1 MGFRAVRHLVTRT
14 GAVSVLRAFALSLM
28 LAIAAGAV
36 MPVHAFA
43 QDGQPAAAGSSSS
56 GQAADDDSLHH
67 ARTTEYTLGSGDK
80 LRVIVF
86 GEDDL
91 SGEFDV
97 TGAGMVSLPLIGQVR
112 AQGLTVDQFE
122 QAITNK
128 LLDGYLKNPR
138 VSVEVLNYRP
148 FYIIGEVNEPGQYPY
163 TSGMSVLNAV
173 AVAGGFTYRA
183 NEDRVYIT
191 RGDGDEQ
198 AYAADQS
205 VKVLPGDVVR
215 VPERFF

>member
-1 MGFRAVRHLVTRT
+1 MAFRGICHIIT
-14 GAVSVLRAFALSLM
+14 GKVAMPVLRALTLSITLAMAGFAV
-28 LAIAAGAV
+28 AAPAQ
-36 MPVHAFA
+36 A
-43 QDGQPAAAGSSSS
+43 QDNQPSAAPASTGSAGSSEV
-56 GQAADDDSLHH
+56 HK
-67 ARTTEYTLGSGDK
+67 ARTLDYRLGSGDK

-97 TGAGMVSLPLIGQVR
+97 TGSGMVSLPLIGQVR
-112 AQGLTVDQFE
+112 AQGLTVDEFE
-122 QAITNK
+122 TAIRKK

-173 AVAGGFTYRA
+173 AVAGGYTYRA

-198 AYAADQS
+198 AYAAEQS
-205 VKVLPGDVVR
+205 IKVLPGDVVR

>member
-1 MGFRAVRHLVTRT
+1 MAFRGICHIIT
-14 GAVSVLRAFALSLM
+14 GKVAMPVLRALTLSVTLAMAGFAV
-28 LAIAAGAV
+28 AAPAL
-36 MPVHAFA
+36 A
-43 QDGQPAAAGSSSS
+43 QDNQPAAAPASTGAAGSSEV
-56 GQAADDDSLHH
+56 HK
-67 ARTTEYTLGSGDK
+67 ARTLDYRLGSGDK

-97 TGAGMVSLPLIGQVR
+97 TGSGMVSLPLIGQVR

-122 QAITNK
+122 NAIRNK

-173 AVAGGFTYRA
+173 AVAGGYTYRA
-183 NEDRVYIT
+183 NEDRVLIT
-191 RGDGDEQ
+191 RGDEGEEQ